1 MLRKGVKL
9 LIKKMVDYKKALVA
23 ILENTLENVNAGNTN
38 ITEEEASVI
47 IDHLTMLNKGVAT
60 VSKAYA
66 CEHVLHITSN
76 KFDYLV
82 RKGIIPHGRKRLGFN
97 ELSWVLKDL
106 DEEDLFEIMKDFHE
120 RLAGKHF
127 NEPYA
132 IYQVSQMY
140 HTNNK
145 GVKIDTPLFSI
156 ENAKKIYD
164 RRIRPLNKDV
174 TMWDVYVALNA
185 QYHDNIDLYEKW
197 FSNAND
203 SEIEEKII
211 EATIANWFEDEDAS
225 SDKVWEYFRVI

>member
-1 MLRKGVKL
+1 MANFKHKVFLLIAKWIPVAVAAGILINNTLAMLDVKDVILDLFDITVGSSLAFVIMMYACSYVFNFCYWHKIVITYDLFVLSYILLIRYTNIGECSDGLLLTIHYILAGIFIALIWYVKKSVKL

-106 DEEDLFEIMKDFHE
+106 DEAK
-120 RLAGKHF
+120 RYLA
-127 NEPYA
+127 
-132 IYQVSQMY
+132 
-140 HTNNK
+140 NNK
-145 GVKIDTPLFSI
+145 D
-156 ENAKKIYD
+156 
-164 RRIRPLNKDV
+164 
-174 TMWDVYVALNA
+174 
-185 QYHDNIDLYEKW
+185 
-197 FSNAND
+197 
-203 SEIEEKII
+203 
-211 EATIANWFEDEDAS
+211 
-225 SDKVWEYFRVI
+225 

>member
-1 MLRKGVKL
+1 ML
-9 LIKKMVDYKKALVA
+9 
-23 ILENTLENVNAGNTN
+23 
-38 ITEEEASVI
+38 
-47 IDHLTMLNKGVAT
+47 
-60 VSKAYA
+60 
-66 CEHVLHITSN
+66 
-76 KFDYLV
+76 
-82 RKGIIPHGRKRLGFN
+82 
-97 ELSWVLKDL
+97 
-106 DEEDLFEIMKDFHE
+106 
-120 RLAGKHF
+120 
-127 NEPYA
+127 
-132 IYQVSQMY
+132 
-140 HTNNK
+140 
-145 GVKIDTPLFSI
+145 I

>member
-1 MLRKGVKL
+1 MENLNKL
-9 LIKKMVDYKKALVA
+9 IEHYKQTIRIDSSNAWDLVCHFKEA
-23 ILENTLENVNAGNTN
+23 VCENTD
-38 ITEEEASVI
+38 I
-47 IDHLTMLNKGVAT
+47 
-60 VSKAYA
+60 
-66 CEHVLHITSN
+66 
-76 KFDYLV
+76 
-82 RKGIIPHGRKRLGFN
+82 
-97 ELSWVLKDL
+97 

-145 GVKIDTPLFSI
+145 GVKIDAPLFSI

>member
-1 MLRKGVKL
+1 MVNFKHKVFL
-9 LIKKMVDYKKALVA
+9 LIAKWIPVA
-23 ILENTLENVNAGNTN
+23 VAAGILINNTLA
-38 ITEEEASVI
+38 
-47 IDHLTMLNKGVAT
+47 MLDV
-60 VSKAYA
+60 
-66 CEHVLHITSN
+66 
-76 KFDYLV
+76 
-82 RKGIIPHGRKRLGFN
+82 
-97 ELSWVLKDL
+97 
-106 DEEDLFEIMKDFHE
+106 
-120 RLAGKHF
+120 

-211 EATIANWFEDEDAS
+211 EATIANWFEDEDTS

>member
-1 MLRKGVKL
+1 MKMIDTETGHEMVEVSGHD
-9 LIKKMVDYKKALVA
+9 KKEY
-23 ILENTLENVNAGNTN
+23 
-38 ITEEEASVI
+38 AS
-47 IDHLTMLNKGVAT
+47 KGVAGT
-60 VSKAYA
+60 G
-66 CEHVLHITSN
+66 LG
-76 KFDYLV
+76 L
-82 RKGIIPHGRKRLGFN
+82 GIAGTALWLLSGGLGGG
-97 ELSWVLKDL
+97 
-106 DEEDLFEIMKDFHE
+106 LFGN
-120 RLAGKHF
+120 RAGLAGAAAIGAKGKHF